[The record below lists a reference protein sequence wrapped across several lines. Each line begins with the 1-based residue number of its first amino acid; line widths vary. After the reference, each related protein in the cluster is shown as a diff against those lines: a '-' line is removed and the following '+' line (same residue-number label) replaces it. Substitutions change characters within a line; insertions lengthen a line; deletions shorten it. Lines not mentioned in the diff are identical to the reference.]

1 MYNGVKI
8 NYPDV
13 KEVHH
18 VFGDRFLVITEET
31 IDYVKISIEKPEVG
45 CLLGKKYNED
55 YKYEA

>member
-1 MYNGVKI
+1 VKI
-8 NYPDV
+8 NYPNA

-55 YKYEA
+55 YKYEV